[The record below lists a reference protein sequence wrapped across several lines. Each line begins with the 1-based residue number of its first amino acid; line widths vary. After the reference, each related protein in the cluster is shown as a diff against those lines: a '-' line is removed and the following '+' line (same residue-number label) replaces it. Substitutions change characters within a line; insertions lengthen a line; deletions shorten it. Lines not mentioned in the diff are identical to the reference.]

1 MKNVWRSKLSATA
14 YPQANPDGKLT
25 GKDHEQIDPV
35 FAKRLAACCAIS
47 LTDGKRSSARQTDLY
62 DQFIEWK
69 RTGKGD
75 IHSAARPGTSWH
87 EFGLAIDTSSQPI
100 RGMNN
105 SQLAKFGLCKPIK
118 SEGWHVQPI
127 ETMRL
132 GIDASTAKAKALH
145 PVDLAPTVKMM
156 YGLADDTVDY
166 LAAFPRAVP
175 LFEGLIAKRKGFS
188 AEVISYIKAY
198 EYGDALMA
206 RLGL

>member
-35 FAKRLAACCAIS
+35 FAKRLAACCAMN
-47 LTDGKRSSARQTDLY
+47 LTEGKRSSERQKELY
-62 DQFIEWK
+62 RQKQAGIIK
-69 RTGKGD
+69 SCAK
-75 IHSAARPGTSWH
+75 PGTSYH

-132 GIDASTAKAKALH
+132 GIDASVPAAKKLW
-145 PVDLAPTVKMM
+145 PVDLSPLLKAKFD
-156 YGLADDTVDY
+156 LADSTVDY
-166 LAAFPRAVP
+166 LAGCVRAEQ
-175 LFEGLIAKRKGFS
+175 LFAGLLAGKKGFS
-188 AEVISYIKAY
+188 PEVINYIKAY

>member
-35 FAKRLAACCAIS
+35 FAKRLAACCAMN
-47 LTDGKRSSARQTDLY
+47 LTEGKRSSERQKELY
-62 DQFIEWK
+62 QQKLAGIIK
-69 RTGKGD
+69 SCAK
-75 IHSAARPGTSWH
+75 PGTSYH

-105 SQLAKFGLCKPIK
+105 SQLAKFGLCKPIR